1 MNLND
6 TLAIVS
12 VGGFAAQRSLEL
24 LDPLFISLSRL
35 DVLKIFGDEKTA
47 KGWCMAI
54 AGFGIGLA
62 IAILDTNI
70 AHDLPGLNPQVS
82 DVVIGL
88 AISMGSNASNSLVK
102 FAENVKESRKKEV
115 EPIPEVAITPKT
127 VDLSVNAKLKFLAS
141 VSLTDNRLVTWR
153 VLEMTDGGSIATAPD
168 GSGEYTAPA
177 KPGTYHVAAIS
188 EANPAATATATITV
202 KPAG

>member
-1 MNLND
+1 MNLNE

-12 VGGFAAQRSLEL
+12 VGGFATQRSLEL
-24 LDPLFISLSRL
+24 LDPLFISLSKL
-35 DVLKIFGDEKTA
+35 EVLKIFGDEKTA

-62 IAILDTNI
+62 IALLDTNA
-70 AHDLPGLNPQVS
+70 AHALPGLHPAAS

-102 FAENVKESRKKEV
+102 FAEHVKESRKKEV
-115 EPIPEVAITPKT
+115 EPIPDVAITPKT
-127 VDLSVNAKLKFLAS
+127 VELSPSAKMRFLAS
-141 VSLTDNRLVTWR
+141 VSLTDNKLVTWR
-153 VLEMTDGGSIATAPD
+153 VLEVTDGGSIAPGVD

-177 KPGTYHVAAIS
+177 RPGTYHVAAIS
-188 EANPAATATATITV
+188 QANPAATATAVITV
-202 KPAG
+202 KAAA